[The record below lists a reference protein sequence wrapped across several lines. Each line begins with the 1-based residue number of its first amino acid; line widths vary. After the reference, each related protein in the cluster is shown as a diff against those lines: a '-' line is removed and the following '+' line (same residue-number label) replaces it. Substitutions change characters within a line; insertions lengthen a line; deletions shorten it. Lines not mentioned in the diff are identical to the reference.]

1 MVGGLQSGRS
11 VVHLAHAYRL
21 VDELGLFPDP
31 ELAAERMRAFL
42 TVAGV
47 TQ

>member
-11 VVHLAHAYRL
+11 VTHLCEAFRL
-21 VDELGLFPDP
+21 AGAAGLFEDP

-42 TVAGV
+42 RVAGL
-47 TQ
+47 